1 MNNYKIYIKY
11 KKGVGEDLSISIDTE
26 ESVKKALVDNWNDI
40 TVDGAWT
47 VGDYTILMNDILW
60 IRIEGDKLVEKPSRN
75 KL

>member
-1 MNNYKIYIKY
+1 MNTYKIYIKY
-11 KKGVGEDLSISIDTE
+11 KKGVGDDLSFNIDAE
-26 ESVKKALVDNWNDI
+26 ESVKKALVEQWNDI

-60 IRIEGDKLVEKPSRN
+60 IRIEGDKISEKPSRN